1 MGKNIDLL
9 AIKGLYCQ
17 MKNVI
22 IHSFILSVWLV
33 LANQRKE
40 VFMLLLNK
48 TLLKMMK
55 GLKRWILCIVVF
67 RLVVLLGTVS
77 FAQSVSTFLADLFS
91 PSLSD
96 AALYGDAHRPDPYR

>member
-1 MGKNIDLL
+1 
-9 AIKGLYCQ
+9 
-17 MKNVI
+17 
-22 IHSFILSVWLV
+22 
-33 LANQRKE
+33 
-40 VFMLLLNK
+40 
-48 TLLKMMK
+48 MMK

-96 AALYGDAHRPDPYR
+96 AALYGAIADAAVAALVMLIGQILIGEAEYMCTAKARTLLREKILDKILAP